1 MSGRLLVDTHIAV
14 WVLTGNE
21 RLSYRARQLLS
32 EADQVFVSAVSIWE
46 IAVKFAIQ
54 EKLGRSS
61 GPSAIPFSGTEALRA
76 LMDADFRFLD
86 VRPEHAAAVDHLE
99 SLHGDPFD
107 RLLIAQARFEPLHLL
122 TSDATVAR
130 YGQGIIQV

>member
-14 WVLTGNE
+14 WVLTGDS
-21 RLSYRARQLLS
+21 RLSPRARQLLS

-54 EKLGRSS
+54 QKLGRT
-61 GPSAIPFSGTEALRA
+61 GGAGDFPFSGTEALRA
-76 LMDADFRFLD
+76 LLDADFRFLD
-86 VRPEHAAAVDHLE
+86 VRPEHAAAVDQLE
-99 SLHGDPFD
+99 LLHGDPFD

-130 YGQGIIQV
+130 YGQGVIAV